1 MENNVKKV
9 YEAPI
14 FQVFIV
20 ELEQGIAAA
29 SGNSSESLSDW
40 DSGTGGGSNGDF

>member
-1 MENNVKKV
+1 M
-9 YEAPI
+9 PTM
-14 FQVFIV
+14 QVFIV

-40 DSGTGGGSNGDF
+40 GDGTGGGSNGDF